1 MHAIS
6 LAVFFAF
13 MLAIGIWILPFVL
26 IVAIGT
32 AAIAVSSSVIFWIFG
47 PPELPSNR
55 PPVA

>member
-1 MHAIS
+1 MHAMS

-32 AAIAVSSSVIFWIFG
+32 AAIAASCSLVFWIFG
-47 PPELPSNR
+47 PPELPKPKS
-55 PPVA
+55 V